1 MELSNAYTPELS
13 NWKKGIIEKID
24 IDFDGSRTRHMV
36 SIHLAGVAEN
46 EIEPKVGWEPKFNQL
61 QFGNQTRGKFEI
73 EDENENELE
82 DQKKLLVDWSSLL
95 EVKIIYN

>member
-1 MELSNAYTPELS
+1 
-13 NWKKGIIEKID
+13 
-24 IDFDGSRTRHMV
+24 MV